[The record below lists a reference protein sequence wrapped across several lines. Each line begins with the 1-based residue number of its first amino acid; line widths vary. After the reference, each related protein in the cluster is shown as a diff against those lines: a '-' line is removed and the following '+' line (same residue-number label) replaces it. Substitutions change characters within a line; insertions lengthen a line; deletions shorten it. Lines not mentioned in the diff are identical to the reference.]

1 MVLIDDLSRMSRNMI
16 ESLRLGELAADT
28 GGRVI
33 GASGGFGS
41 DNPQL
46 ALLLLVLHDDFDP
59 SRSDID
65 VLADF
70 KPEATRGIG
79 FRFFGYGDELGGILG
94 RRGDAGLER
103 GWKTRRHLQARVA
116 FSPGCCFS

>member
-1 MVLIDDLSRMSRNMI
+1 MVTDVKKLPIQFDRDRVVAFCRDRGIVRLS
-16 ESLRLGELAADT
+16 
-28 GGRVI
+28 V
-33 GASGGFGS
+33 FGS
-41 DNPQL
+41 
-46 ALLLLVLHDDFDP
+46 VLREDFDP
-59 SRSDID
+59 IRSDLD